1 MEKSMPF
8 LLPKSAGIRK
18 QNAISVFLKLIP
30 FITKKDAD
38 APFLFIKIFETGRKP
53 SSVKG

>member
-1 MEKSMPF
+1 MPF

-18 QNAISVFLKLIP
+18 QNAIAVFLKLIP